1 MTKIIGLTGGIGS
14 GKSTVA
20 NYIASKGIPVYIA
33 DEEAKKI
40 MERDDVK
47 QKIQN
52 LFTESIL
59 NSDNSLNRKKIA
71 EFVFNNPDKLKEL
84 NAIVHPEVRL
94 HFKNWLKEHKNHPF
108 IIKEVAILFETG
120 GNKQC
125 DKVILITAPEELR
138 IERAMKRDNLTKK
151 DVLLILGF
159 SIFVSIFLFLVFM
172 NQLAGAGVFGILF
185 LIISI
190 SKKDWRIKNRKYLP
204 ILLVEVLFIA
214 LILWIKV
221 R

>member
-94 HFKNWLKEHKNHPF
+94 HFKNWLKEHKNYPF

-138 IERAMKRDNLTKK
+138 IERAMKRDKLTKK
-151 DVLLILGF
+151 DIL
-159 SIFVSIFLFLVFM
+159 V
-172 NQLAGAGVFGILF
+172 
-185 LIISI
+185 
-190 SKKDWRIKNRKYLP
+190 RIKNQISESKKKELSDFVVENINLNNTFLKIDE
-204 ILLVEVLFIA
+204 ILK
-214 LILWIKV
+214 ILAKL
-221 R
+221 

>member
-40 MERDDVK
+40 MEREDVK

-52 LFTESIL
+52 LFDQSVF
-59 NSDNSLNRKKIA
+59 NSDNSLNRKKIS

-84 NAIVHPEVRL
+84 NAIVHPEVQL
-94 HFKNWLKEHKNHPF
+94 HFKNWLKEHKNYPF

-151 DVLLILGF
+151 DILVR
-159 SIFVSIFLFLVFM
+159 IN
-172 NQLAGAGVFGILF
+172 NQLPDFKKKKLSDFVVENIDLNKTFLKIDEIL
-185 LIISI
+185 
-190 SKKDWRIKNRKYLP
+190 K
-204 ILLVEVLFIA
+204 ILAKI
-214 LILWIKV
+214 
-221 R
+221 

>member
-40 MERDDVK
+40 MEREDVK

-52 LFTESIL
+52 LFSDSVL
-59 NSDNSLNRKKIA
+59 NPDNSLNRKKIA
-71 EFVFNNPDKLKEL
+71 EFVFNNPEKLKEL
-84 NAIVHPEVRL
+84 NAIVHPEVQL
-94 HFKNWLKEHKNHPF
+94 HLKNWVKEHENFPY

-151 DVLLILGF
+151 NILVR
-159 SIFVSIFLFLVFM
+159 IN
-172 NQLAGAGVFGILF
+172 NQLPE
-185 LIISI
+185 
-190 SKKDWRIKNRKYLP
+190 SKKKELSDFIVENIDLSNTFLKIDE
-204 ILLVEVLFIA
+204 ILK
-214 LILWIKV
+214 ILAKL
-221 R
+221 

>member
-40 MERDDVK
+40 MEREDVK

-52 LFTESIL
+52 LFDQSIF

-84 NAIVHPEVRL
+84 NAIVHPEVQL
-94 HFKNWLKEHKNHPF
+94 HFKNWLKEHKNYPF

-151 DVLLILGF
+151 DILVR
-159 SIFVSIFLFLVFM
+159 IN
-172 NQLAGAGVFGILF
+172 NQLPDFKKKKLSDFIVENINLNNTFLKIDEIL
-185 LIISI
+185 
-190 SKKDWRIKNRKYLP
+190 K
-204 ILLVEVLFIA
+204 ILAKL
-214 LILWIKV
+214 
-221 R
+221 

>member
-40 MERDDVK
+40 MEREDVK

-52 LFTESIL
+52 LFSESIL
-59 NSDNSLNRKKIA
+59 NPDNSLNRKKIA
-71 EFVFNNPDKLKEL
+71 EFVFNNSNKLKEL
-84 NAIVHPEVRL
+84 NDIVHPAVQL
-94 HFKNWLKEHKNHPF
+94 HFKNWLNEHKDSSF
-108 IIKEVAILFETG
+108 VIKEVAILFETG

-151 DVLLILGF
+151 DILVR
-159 SIFVSIFLFLVFM
+159 IN
-172 NQLAGAGVFGILF
+172 NQLPD
-185 LIISI
+185 
-190 SKKDWRIKNRKYLP
+190 SKKKELSDFIIENINLSNTFLKIDE
-204 ILLVEVLFIA
+204 ILK
-214 LILWIKV
+214 ILAKL
-221 R
+221 

>member
-84 NAIVHPEVRL
+84 NAIVHPEVQL
-94 HFKNWLKEHKNHPF
+94 H
-108 IIKEVAILFETG
+108 
-120 GNKQC
+120 
-125 DKVILITAPEELR
+125 LR
-138 IERAMKRDNLTKK
+138 SISSRY
-151 DVLLILGF
+151 
-159 SIFVSIFLFLVFM
+159 SIFTCF
-172 NQLAGAGVFGILF
+172 
-185 LIISI
+185 
-190 SKKDWRIKNRKYLP
+190 KKKL
-204 ILLVEVLFIA
+204 
-214 LILWIKV
+214 
-221 R
+221 

>member
-40 MERDDVK
+40 MEREDVK

-52 LFTESIL
+52 LFSDSVL
-59 NSDNSLNRKKIA
+59 NPDNSLNRKKIA
-71 EFVFNNPDKLKEL
+71 EFVFNNPDKSKEL
-84 NAIVHPEVRL
+84 NAIVHPEVQL
-94 HFKNWLKEHKNHPF
+94 HFKNWLKEHKNYPF

-151 DVLLILGF
+151 DIL
-159 SIFVSIFLFLVFM
+159 V
-172 NQLAGAGVFGILF
+172 
-185 LIISI
+185 
-190 SKKDWRIKNRKYLP
+190 RIKNQISESKKKELSDFVVENINLNNTFLKIDK
-204 ILLVEVLFIA
+204 ILK
-214 LILWIKV
+214 ILAKL
-221 R
+221 